1 VGEGRGVGWGIRS
14 CRGRWGFAH
23 AGELICV
30 GRGETWSLS
39 IYIHRVTDALLG
51 GRGLDLNVRPGAIA
65 ARLKTHEVLSQL
77 SLHRHQRQAI
87 ERRLSDVLVGA
98 VEQGLDHDTH
108 AADAHQVGVVAGV
121 GGRGQVMQQGRVLVG
136 TLAPE
141 DTDLRLGER
150 VELRREGIPDLG
162 HADLLVG
169 QSACSVKLGQEAGD
183 EASTVVDVVLS
194 IGSGQEAEAL
204 GLERV
209 YFPCSSTYLRYVCYA
224 QTPSM
229 KRAALYMRVSTL
241 DQHPETQL
249 YDLRQMA
256 QQRGYQIVE
265 EYTDRISGA
274 KAKRPGLDA
283 MMSDGR
289 RGRFDVVLVWASDRI
304 ARSVKHFLD
313 VLDELNRLNIEFIS
327 FREQID
333 TGGPLGRAVVV
344 IIGAIAELERNLIIE
359 RVRAGMRRAKLEG
372 RHIGRKPLVLDRG
385 AILRDR
391 QRGHSLSQ
399 LAKSHLV
406 SRATIHR
413 VLKEH
418 ATTILEKSA

>member
-1 VGEGRGVGWGIRS
+1 
-14 CRGRWGFAH
+14 
-23 AGELICV
+23 
-30 GRGETWSLS
+30 
-39 IYIHRVTDALLG
+39 
-51 GRGLDLNVRPGAIA
+51 
-65 ARLKTHEVLSQL
+65 
-77 SLHRHQRQAI
+77 
-87 ERRLSDVLVGA
+87 
-98 VEQGLDHDTH
+98 
-108 AADAHQVGVVAGV
+108 
-121 GGRGQVMQQGRVLVG
+121 
-136 TLAPE
+136 
-141 DTDLRLGER
+141 
-150 VELRREGIPDLG
+150 
-162 HADLLVG
+162 
-169 QSACSVKLGQEAGD
+169 
-183 EASTVVDVVLS
+183 
-194 IGSGQEAEAL
+194 
-204 GLERV
+204 
-209 YFPCSSTYLRYVCYA
+209 
-224 QTPSM
+224 M

-283 MMSDGR
+283 MMRDAR

-344 IIGAIAELERNLIIE
+344 IIGAIAELERNLIVE

-372 RHIGRKPLVLDRG
+372 RHIGRKPLVLDRD

-391 QRGHSLSQ
+391 QRGHSLGQ
-399 LAKSHLV
+399 LAKSYLV

-413 VLKEH
+413 VLRDH
-418 ATTILEKSA
+418 ASTTLEKSA